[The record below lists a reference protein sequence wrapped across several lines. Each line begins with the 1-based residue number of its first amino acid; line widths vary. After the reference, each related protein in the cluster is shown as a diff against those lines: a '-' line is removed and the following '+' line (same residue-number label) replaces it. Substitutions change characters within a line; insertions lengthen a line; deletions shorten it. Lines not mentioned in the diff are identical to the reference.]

1 MVVVFGATRV
11 VVTVVV
17 FLAAALTVRALP
29 GVATA
34 LMAITATV
42 AATIWDFFIAV
53 IIMLCFLKNT
63 HGIDEIIM
71 RILLIER

>member
-17 FLAAALTVRALP
+17 VLAVAYTVRALL

-63 HGIDEIIM
+63 PD
-71 RILLIER
+71 

>member
-1 MVVVFGATRV
+1 MRV

-17 FLAAALTVRALP
+17 FLAAALTVRALL
-29 GVATA
+29 GAATA
-34 LMAITATV
+34 LMAINATV

-63 HGIDEIIM
+63 HGIDKIIM
-71 RILLIER
+71 RILLIEI